1 MQIEITNSKSA
12 NNKNFEDEVAKV
24 IELTRFNK
32 INAKNAFDINVGF
45 IESITNMLVSKDE
58 ESAWQKASAS
68 LDATA
73 KIYGYRV
80 DSVHTE
86 TFKFLG
92 GLNRNKKD
100 INIKEDNENK
110 NDDESSKEEVVE
122 EIKKK
127 EKVRKGVNTLETNIK
142 KLNLSKYDIDSDID
156 PLFSLMTSKFND
168 STAKGLLL
176 NTIPLDEKINYILES
191 KKVDDKPKPK
201 IDTKKSKPKEE
212 EDIDTKKKEEED
224 EIKSL
229 KDDSSEA
236 SETKKIKDA
245 LNLANNLQKK
255 DDSDSDDES
264 SRSIPVAC
272 AQDFDQVRESI
283 KKVLKSFIKDNT
295 IDDFIHLQICP
306 ELNVFRES
314 RKLINEETNLSFI
327 NTFKEEINQADKKLA
342 QDFDE
347 NASMMDEEEQENLA
361 EGEEALA
368 KEEDNLDADYKEGE
382 ENENQQKG
390 EGPSPSNSNF
400 NPKGAQNNLTEFK
413 YEDLIERAGHFGSG
427 NTQNLPQFMNFA
439 KNFGKLEKNS
449 FFTKGSMLGLKKE
462 GGVKRKKEEK
472 NFAFDDSNEVNI
484 NDLFTDMN
492 PKILGKIN
500 DNSNDYE
507 KRRKV
512 KCFINFDK
520 LSQFKLFTIT
530 GKTITSK
537 DIDNDLDINQQEKNL
552 EISKNA
558 DKGEEKDENDK
569 ENEIIGFEK
578 NNEYDSF
585 YQNEKKAEKNFG
597 KLYRKFDI
605 RALKKKIWNS
615 YEEIKDKQIDF
626 KTVVVNM
633 SKNMTEEEIF
643 SISTPTCFV
652 CMLHLCNEKNLFI
665 QQKDMNTFYIERDP
679 DGAKSANAIGRR
691 NRGGDDSSSD
701 SD

>member
-1 MQIEITNSKSA
+1 M
-12 NNKNFEDEVAKV
+12 
-24 IELTRFNK
+24 LT
-32 INAKNAFDINVGF
+32 
-45 IESITNMLVSKDE
+45 KDE

-92 GLNRNKKD
+92 GLNRNKKEL
-100 INIKEDNENK
+100 NLKEDNNE
-110 NDDESSKEEVVE
+110 EEVQEEVVE

-127 EKVRKGVNTLETNIK
+127 EKVRRGVNTLETNIK
-142 KLNLSKYDIDSDID
+142 KLDMSKYDIGSDVD
-156 PLFSLMTSKFND
+156 PLFSVMTSKFNE

-176 NTIPLDEKINYILES
+176 NTIPLDDKINYILES
-191 KKVDDKPKPK
+191 KKSEEKV
-201 IDTKKSKPKEE
+201 KSKLDSKNKEKE
-212 EDIDTKKKEEED
+212 KEKTEANTEKKKDDDDSE
-224 EIKSL
+224 SL
-229 KDDSSEA
+229 KDLSDEA

-255 DDSDSDDES
+255 DESDSEDEQ
-264 SRSIPVAC
+264 SRIIPVIC
-272 AQDFDQVRESI
+272 AQDFEKVKESI
-283 KKVLKSFIKDNT
+283 KKVLKSFIKDNS

-314 RKLINEETNLSFI
+314 RKLNTEETNLSFL
-327 NTFKEEINQADKKLA
+327 NTFKEEINQADKKLI
-342 QDFDE
+342 QGDFDE
-347 NASMMDEEEQENLA
+347 NASIMDEEEQENLVEA
-361 EGEEALA
+361 EEGLGDNPEDKDYAVA
-368 KEEDNLDADYKEGE
+368 EDNENKE
-382 ENENQQKG
+382 NVDPNY
-390 EGPSPSNSNF
+390 NTNANF
-400 NPKGAQNNLTEFK
+400 NPKGNENNLTVFK
-413 YEDLIERAGHFGSG
+413 YEDLIERAGHLGSG

-449 FFTKGSMLGLKKE
+449 FFNKGSMLGLKKE
-462 GGVKRKKEEK
+462 GGVKKKKEEK
-472 NFAFDDSNEVNI
+472 NFAFDESNEVNI

-492 PKILGKIN
+492 PKIISKVN

-512 KCFINFDK
+512 KCFVNFDK

-537 DIDNDLDINQQEKNL
+537 DIDTDFMDIAQQEKNL
-552 EISKNA
+552 ESSKKGANGQ
-558 DKGEEKDENDK
+558 GEENAENEK

-585 YQNEKKAEKNFG
+585 YQNEKKAEKNFV

-615 YEEIKDKQIDF
+615 YEDIKEPKVDF
-626 KTVVVNM
+626 KSVVVNM

-665 QQKDMNTFYIERDP
+665 QQNDMNTFFIERDP
-679 DGAKSANAIGRR
+679 DGVKSANYSGRKR
-691 NRGGDDSSSD
+691 KSGDDSSSD

>member
-1 MQIEITNSKSA
+1 
-12 NNKNFEDEVAKV
+12 
-24 IELTRFNK
+24 
-32 INAKNAFDINVGF
+32 
-45 IESITNMLVSKDE
+45 MLMTKDE
-58 ESAWQKASAS
+58 ETAWQKASAS

-100 INIKEDNENK
+100 MEVKEDNNE
-110 NDDESSKEEVVE
+110 EESKEEVVE

-127 EKVRKGVNTLETNIK
+127 EKVRRGVNTLETNIK

-176 NTIPLDEKINYILES
+176 NTIPLDENINYILES
-191 KKVDDKPKPK
+191 KKVEEKPKLQY
-201 IDTKKSKPKEE
+201 DSKSK
-212 EDIDTKKKEEED
+212 TKPQTEANTEAKKD
-224 EIKSL
+224 NDDSDSL
-229 KDDSSEA
+229 KEDNSDA

-245 LNLANNLQKK
+245 LNLESNLRKK
-255 DDSDSDDES
+255 DDSDSEEES
-264 SRSIPVAC
+264 SRIIPVTC
-272 AQDFDQVRESI
+272 GDNFENVKESI
-283 KKVLKSFIKDNT
+283 KKVLKAFINDNS

-314 RKLINEETNLSFI
+314 RKLNNEDTNLSFI

-342 QDFDE
+342 HDFDE
-347 NASMMDEEEQENLA
+347 NASIMDEEEQENLVEA
-361 EGEEALA
+361 EEGLGI
-368 KEEDNLDADYKEGE
+368 KDDDNMDADYKENE
-382 ENENQQKG
+382 ENENQEK
-390 EGPSPSNSNF
+390 EGANINKNANF
-400 NPKGAQNNLTEFK
+400 DPKGNEKNLTVFK
-413 YEDLIERAGHFGSG
+413 YEDLIERAGQFGTG
-427 NTQNLPQFMNFA
+427 NNQNLPQFSNFA

-462 GGVKRKKEEK
+462 GGVKKKKEEK
-472 NFAFDDSNEVNI
+472 NFAFDENNEVNI

-492 PKILGKIN
+492 PKILNNKIN
-500 DNSNDYE
+500 DYSNDYE

-537 DIDNDLDINQQEKNL
+537 DIDNELDINQQEKNL
-552 EISKNA
+552 ENS
-558 DKGEEKDENDK
+558 KGEQKEGEKEENEK

-578 NNEYDSF
+578 KDEYDSF

-597 KLYRKFDI
+597 RLYRKFDI
-605 RALKKKIWNS
+605 RALKKKIWSS
-615 YEEIKDKQIDF
+615 YEDIKDKEIDF
-626 KTVVVNM
+626 KSVVVNM

-665 QQKDMNTFYIERDP
+665 QQKDMNTFFIERDP
-679 DGAKSANAIGRR
+679 DGMKSANAIGRKR
-691 NRGGDDSSSD
+691 RTGDDSSSD

>member
-1 MQIEITNSKSA
+1 
-12 NNKNFEDEVAKV
+12 
-24 IELTRFNK
+24 
-32 INAKNAFDINVGF
+32 
-45 IESITNMLVSKDE
+45 MLVSKDE

-100 INIKEDNENK
+100 INIKEDNEN
-110 NDDESSKEEVVE
+110 NNEEESKEEVVE

-191 KKVDDKPKPK
+191 KKVDDKPHKA
-201 IDTKKSKPKEE
+201 KSDSKNKQKPKEE
-212 EDIDTKKKEEED
+212 TDIDTQKKEKEKDED

-229 KDDSSEA
+229 KDDSSDEA

-255 DDSDSDDES
+255 DESDSDEES
-264 SRSIPVAC
+264 SRVIPVTC
-272 AQDFDQVRESI
+272 AQDFENVRESI

-327 NTFKEEINQADKKLA
+327 NTFKEEINQADKKLV

-347 NASMMDEEEQENLA
+347 NASIMDEEEQENLA

-368 KEEDNLDADYKEGE
+368 EKEDNDAEYKEGE
-382 ENENQQKG
+382 ENENQPK
-390 EGPSPSNSNF
+390 EGSNANNANF
-400 NPKGAQNNLTEFK
+400 NPKSAQSNLTVFK

-449 FFTKGSMLGLKKE
+449 FFTKGAMLGLKKE
-462 GGVKRKKEEK
+462 GGVKKKKEEK
-472 NFAFDDSNEVNI
+472 NFTFDENNEVNI

-552 EISKNA
+552 ENPKIVEKE
-558 DKGEEKDENDK
+558 GEKEENEK

-626 KTVVVNM
+626 KSVVVNM

-679 DGAKSANAIGRR
+679 DGSKSASATGRR
-691 NRGGDDSSSD
+691 NRGDDSSSD